1 MAKKKVTVTVVRN
14 YFKSVEVEVEIDEN
28 IEDIS
33 TELIEGEAS
42 KELDQL
48 VENALGDASLQGA
61 DDEWSYQ
68 SECGVGGS
76 L

>member
-1 MAKKKVTVTVVRN
+1 MATKKVTVTVVRN
-14 YFKSVEVEVEIDEN
+14 YFKSVEVEIEIDEN

-33 TELIEGEAS
+33 TELIEGEIS
-42 KELDQL
+42 DELDSK
-48 VENALGDASLQGA
+48 VEEALGEASLEGA

-68 SECGVGGS
+68 SECGIGGT

>member
-1 MAKKKVTVTVVRN
+1 MATKKVTITVVRN
-14 YFKSVEVEVEIDEN
+14 YFKSVDVEVEIDED

-33 TELIEGEAS
+33 TELIEGETS
-42 KELDQL
+42 KELDKL
-48 VENALGDASLQGA
+48 VENALGEASLQGA

-68 SECGVGGS
+68 SECGVGGT